1 MMMERSF
8 FSIFETLED
17 PRCDKGKKYPLM
29 DVIILAL
36 YGVLIGFE
44 DFTNMSYYLKKRERE
59 LMERLCLERGVPSH
73 DVFSDVFRALDIE
86 AFMELFVEWV
96 KGIAYQKSGK
106 HIAIDGKAVRAAT
119 KKSENGNIPYII
131 SAFMCG
137 CGLSVGQKEVGEK
150 TNEIPE
156 IPRLLELIDI
166 TDCFVTIDA
175 IGTQTEIMDKIIDKG
190 GHFCLQLKKNQK
202 TAFEDVE
209 LFFRDMEG
217 NGSKRFEKMDMYSE
231 IQKDHGRIEKREY
244 RIFAEGDEIKKVLD
258 PKWGHVNCLG
268 MARLTRQAGE
278 SISREIH
285 YHLLDTVV
293 SAEKYGQLARGHWE
307 IENGLHWVLDIHF
320 KEDAS
325 TANEDNALANL
336 ALLRKIAFNF
346 TKLDPAMAKKST
358 KKKMIDFMT
367 DLELFRKLVFEVIP
381 DNAISG

>member
-1 MMMERSF
+1 MERSF
-8 FSIFETLED
+8 FSIFEALDD
-17 PRCDKGKKYPLM
+17 PRNDKGKKYPLM

-44 DFTNMSYYLKKRERE
+44 DFTNMSYYLKKREKE
-59 LMERLCLERGVPSH
+59 LMEKFRLEKGVPSH
-73 DVFSDVFRALDIE
+73 DVFSDVFRALDVE
-86 AFMELFVEWV
+86 SFMQLFVKWV
-96 KGIAYQKSGK
+96 KCIAYRKSGK

-119 KKSENGNIPYII
+119 KKAGNGNIPYII

-156 IPRLLELIDI
+156 IPRLLDLIDI
-166 TDCFVTIDA
+166 TGCFVTIDA
-175 IGTQTEIMDKIIDKG
+175 IGTQTEIMEKIIDKE
-190 GHFCLQLKKNQK
+190 GHFCLQLKKNQR

-209 LFFRDMEG
+209 LFFRDMEE
-217 NGSKRFEKMDMYSE
+217 NDSKKFAAMDTYSE
-231 IQKDHGRIEKREY
+231 VQKDHGRIEKREY
-244 RIFAEGDEIKKVLD
+244 RIFTESDEVKKLLD
-258 PKWGHVNCLG
+258 PKWEHVACLG
-268 MARLTRQAGE
+268 MARLTRQTGGTL
-278 SISREIH
+278 SREMH
-285 YHLLDTVV
+285 FHLLDTEV

-307 IENGLHWVLDIHF
+307 IENGLHWILDIHF

-346 TKLDPAMAKKST
+346 TKLDPTLSKKST

-367 DLELFRKLVFEVIP
+367 EPELFRRLVFEVIP
-381 DNAISG
+381 ENAISE

>member
-1 MMMERSF
+1 MIMERSF

-36 YGVLIGFE
+36 YGVLIGFT
-44 DFTNMSYYLKKRERE
+44 DFTNMSYYLKKREKE
-59 LMERLCLERGVPSH
+59 LTERLGLGKGVPSH
-73 DVFSDVFRALDIE
+73 DVFSDVFRALDVE
-86 AFMELFVEWV
+86 AFMKLFVEWAR
-96 KGIAYQKSGK
+96 GIAYKKSGK
-106 HIAIDGKAVRAAT
+106 HIAIDGKAVRAAA
-119 KKSENGNIPYII
+119 KKSENGNIPYVI

-156 IPRLLELIDI
+156 IPRLLDLVDI
-166 TDCFVTIDA
+166 TECFVTTDA
-175 IGTQTEIMDKIIDKG
+175 IGTQTEIMDKIIEKE
-190 GHFCLQLKKNQK
+190 GHFCLQLKKNQR

-209 LFFRDMEG
+209 LFFKDMKENDG
-217 NGSKRFEKMDMYSE
+217 KRFAAMDTFSE
-231 IQKDHGRIEKREY
+231 THKDHGRIEKREY
-244 RIFAEGDEIKKVLD
+244 RIFAGGSEIKRILD
-258 PKWGHVNCLG
+258 PKWEHVNCLG
-268 MARLTRQAGE
+268 MASLTRQMGD
-278 SISREIH
+278 SVSKEIH
-285 YHLLDTVV
+285 FHLLDTVV
-293 SAEKYGQLARGHWE
+293 SSEKYGQLARGHWE
-307 IENGLHWVLDIHF
+307 IENGLHWILDIHF

-346 TKLDPAMAKKST
+346 TKLDPGMAKKSI

-381 DNAISG
+381 ENAISG

>member
-1 MMMERSF
+1 MIMERSF

-36 YGVLIGFE
+36 YGVLIGFT
-44 DFTNMSYYLKKRERE
+44 DFTNMSYYLKKREKE
-59 LMERLCLERGVPSH
+59 LTERLGLGKGVPSH
-73 DVFSDVFRALDIE
+73 DVFSDVFRALDAG
-86 AFMELFVEWV
+86 AFMKLFAEWAR
-96 KGIAYQKSGK
+96 GIAYKKSGK
-106 HIAIDGKAVRAAT
+106 HIAIDGKAVRAAA
-119 KKSENGNIPYII
+119 KKSENGNIPYVI

-156 IPRLLELIDI
+156 IPRLLDLVDI
-166 TDCFVTIDA
+166 TECFVTTDA
-175 IGTQTEIMDKIIDKG
+175 IGTQTEIMDKIIEKE
-190 GHFCLQLKKNQK
+190 GHFCLQLKKNQR

-209 LFFRDMEG
+209 LFFKDMKENDG
-217 NGSKRFEKMDMYSE
+217 KRFAAMDTFSE
-231 IQKDHGRIEKREY
+231 THKDHGRIEKREY
-244 RIFAEGDEIKKVLD
+244 RIFAGGSEIKRILD
-258 PKWGHVNCLG
+258 PKWEHVNCLG
-268 MARLTRQAGE
+268 MASLTRQMGD
-278 SISREIH
+278 SVSKEIH
-285 YHLLDTVV
+285 FHLLDTVV
-293 SAEKYGQLARGHWE
+293 SSEKYGQLARGHWE
-307 IENGLHWVLDIHF
+307 IENGLHWILDIHF

-346 TKLDPAMAKKST
+346 TKLDPGMAKKST

>member
-1 MMMERSF
+1 MIMERSF

-36 YGVLIGFE
+36 YGVLIGFT
-44 DFTNMSYYLKKRERE
+44 DFTNMSYYLKKREKE
-59 LMERLCLERGVPSH
+59 LTERLGLGKGVPSH
-73 DVFSDVFRALDIE
+73 DVFSDVFRALDVD
-86 AFMELFVEWV
+86 AFMKLFAEWAR
-96 KGIAYQKSGK
+96 GIAYKKSGK
-106 HIAIDGKAVRAAT
+106 HIAIDGKAVRAAA
-119 KKSENGNIPYII
+119 KKSENGNIPYVI

-156 IPRLLELIDI
+156 IPRLLDLVDI
-166 TDCFVTIDA
+166 TECFVTTDA
-175 IGTQTEIMDKIIDKG
+175 IGTQTEIMDKIIEKE
-190 GHFCLQLKKNQK
+190 GHFCLQLKKNQR

-209 LFFRDMEG
+209 LFFKDMEENDG
-217 NGSKRFEKMDMYSE
+217 KRFAAMDTFSE
-231 IQKDHGRIEKREY
+231 THKDHGRIEKREY
-244 RIFAEGDEIKKVLD
+244 RIFAEGSEIKRILD
-258 PKWGHVNCLG
+258 PKWEHVNCLG
-268 MARLTRQAGE
+268 MASLTRQTGD
-278 SISREIH
+278 SVSKEIH
-285 YHLLDTVV
+285 FHLLDTVV
-293 SAEKYGQLARGHWE
+293 SSEKYGQLARGHWE
-307 IENGLHWVLDIHF
+307 IENGLHWILDIHF

-346 TKLDPAMAKKST
+346 TKLDPGMAKKST

-367 DLELFRKLVFEVIP
+367 DLGLFRKLVFEVIP